1 MTARIIEILD
11 NTAKAI
17 AISAESG
24 NESPFAYHNFVKGFV
39 RFDGSVNRGSFI
51 QELTEY
57 DQTIEFLTNLDW
69 DLMTE
74 EEAKLDGD
82 ANADVINSEYYR
94 STVPEGYTGFVGG
107 MIYKDLP
114 ENLKPL
120 VQEVDGQHGPELQLV
135 GMNVGQLEQTRE
147 IRLIVSRSTHQ
158 YNSTGLDILATWFT
172 GTLAPPFDRGGSQDD
187 KFVKMFV

>member
-1 MTARIIEILD
+1 MTKRIIEVLK
-11 NTAKAI
+11 NTARAI
-17 AISAESG
+17 VESKESG
-24 NESPFAYHNFVKGFV
+24 NKSPFAYHNFAQGFV
-39 RFDGSVNRGSFI
+39 RFDGNTNRGSFI

-57 DQTIEFLTNLDW
+57 DETIEFLASLDW
-69 DLMTE
+69 TQMSE
-74 EEAKLDGD
+74 EEAKRDGD
-82 ANADVINSEYYR
+82 ANADVVNSEYYR
-94 STVPEGYTGFVGG
+94 SIVPEGYTGFVGG

-120 VQEVDGQHGPELQLV
+120 VRQVDGQHGPELQLV
-135 GMNVGQLEQTRE
+135 GVNIGQLERTRE

-172 GTLAPPFDRGGSQDD
+172 GTLAPPFDKGESIED